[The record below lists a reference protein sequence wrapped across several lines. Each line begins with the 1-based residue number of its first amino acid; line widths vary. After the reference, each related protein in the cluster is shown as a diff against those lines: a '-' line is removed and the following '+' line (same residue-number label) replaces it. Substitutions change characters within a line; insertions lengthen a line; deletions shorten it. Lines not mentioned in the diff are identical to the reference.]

1 MNEITVEVET
11 EVHQTEEEKKVR
23 RAVENV
29 FPNLS
34 LSRIKGE
41 GGVTILKGEAKG
53 LESLENLRRL
63 LKRERIRDAAR
74 GILLSSVQ
82 GEEITFHLNKQVAF
96 SSRISFCQPVSE
108 SPLGPIS
115 VKIKSKDSKKLI
127 DWLAPSSSR

>member
-1 MNEITVEVET
+1 MDEITVEVEAK
-11 EVHQTEEEKKVR
+11 VHPTEEEKKVR

-29 FPNLS
+29 FPDLP
-34 LSRIKGE
+34 LSRIEGE

-74 GILLSSVQ
+74 SILLSSVR

-115 VKIKSKDSKKLI
+115 VKIKCGDSKKLI